1 MTERPHDDFVTALR
15 EAEAQL
21 LEERPARPDHQRA
34 LLGAVLERER
44 SRPARRLRA
53 WLVGGAGTLAL
64 AAASAALAWPYLTTP
79 PTPTDATP
87 PAPVAENATPAP
99 TPSPLAALGLTSDTC
114 DADASDDGVS
124 FASGCDASWA
134 ALRSTVTVDAP
145 STLARLEGGD
155 GLAVR
160 RGQVTFDIDP
170 ARPAARVVRVA
181 VSGGVI
187 EVLGTRFTVVEEGDR
202 GEVTLHRGSIRFVPE
217 QGAPRTLSPG
227 DSHRWGEARASLDAT
242 DGAPA
247 EAPPEATPRPPR
259 RPKVVAKTHRDT
271 LAPQD
276 LSRLR
281 ELRRLGRHDDAL
293 AHLKRLS
300 RKDLDPTTLEILNY
314 ERGEILGL
322 QGKTEAACAHWTR
335 HLRAYPKGAY
345 RREVRAHSERLGCRK

>member
-15 EAEAQL
+15 EAEAQI
-21 LEERPARPDHQRA
+21 LEERPARADHQRA

-44 SRPARRLRA
+44 SRPARRLRS
-53 WLVGGAGTLAL
+53 WLLGGAGTLAL
-64 AAASAALAWPYLTTP
+64 AAASAALAWPYLAAP
-79 PTPTDATP
+79 APTLATP
-87 PAPVAENATPAP
+87 PAPTPVAENTPSAP
-99 TPSPLAALGLTSDTC
+99 APSPLAALGLTSDTC

-145 STLARLEGGD
+145 STLARRDD

-160 RGQVTFDIDP
+160 RGTVTFDIDP
-170 ARPAARVVRVA
+170 DRPDPQVVRVA

-202 GEVTLHRGSIRFVPE
+202 GEVTLHHGSIRFVPE
-217 QGAPRTLSPG
+217 SGAPHMLEPG

-242 DGAPA
+242 DGAPE
-247 EAPPEATPRPPR
+247 EAPPEAAPRPPR
-259 RPKVVAKTHRDT
+259 RPRVVAKTHRDT

-293 AHLKRLS
+293 AHLKRLA

-322 QGKTEAACAHWTR
+322 QGKTKAACAHWTR